1 MLFEIMNDKTMKAIT
16 KKVCRAVSD
25 GLTGNGN
32 GSAADQLQQ
41 DEELVL
47 IPEHKTK
54 TIEAAKAAR
63 RKYYREYR
71 KKNPE
76 KVKESQKR
84 WKEKNREKVRK
95 QQNEWRRNN
104 PDKVRKINE
113 RYWEKKGR
121 QALEAAAGKEV

>member
-1 MLFEIMNDKTMKAIT
+1 MLFEIMNDKTMQAIT

-41 DEELVL
+41 DEKLVL
-47 IPEHKTK
+47 VLENKTK
-54 TIEAAKAAR
+54 TIEAAKAAKR
-63 RKYYREYR
+63 EYYREYR

-84 WKEKNREKVRK
+84 WKEKNRDKVRK

-104 PDKVRKINE
+104 PDKVRQINE

-121 QALEAAAGKEV
+121 QSLEAAAGKEA

>member
-1 MLFEIMNDKTMKAIT
+1 MLFEIMNDKTMQAIT

-25 GLTGNGN
+25 GLAGN
-32 GSAADQLQQ
+32 GSGCAADQLQQ
-41 DEELVL
+41 
-47 IPEHKTK
+47 
-54 TIEAAKAAR
+54 EAAKAAR
-63 RKYYREYR
+63 REYYREYR

-76 KVKESQKR
+76 KAKENNKR
-84 WKEKNREKVRK
+84 WREKNRDKVRK